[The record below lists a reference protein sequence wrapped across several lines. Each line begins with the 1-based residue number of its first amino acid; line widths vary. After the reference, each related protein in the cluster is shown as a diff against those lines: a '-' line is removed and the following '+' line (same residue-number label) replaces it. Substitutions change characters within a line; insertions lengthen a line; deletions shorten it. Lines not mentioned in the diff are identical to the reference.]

1 MERLLSRAVAYLAY
15 LNGEAG
21 LRVSVHFTAMT
32 AARLPAA
39 VLTALQP
46 YNLHTPSYCTVIKQ
60 ECRTDCIENQR
71 RIIAELAG
79 VPALC
84 HTCHAGVSEY
94 ILPITFRGE
103 VVGYLAAGGYRAAG
117 AVCPNAHAAQYAT
130 LTEGT
135 PPALCD
141 TLLSPLAV
149 MLGRL
154 FDGVMGEAPSEYHRI
169 LQFLREFHVGVTVNE
184 LARRF
189 HCSPSHIS
197 HLFKRESGMSI
208 RAFCNLQKLADAER
222 LLVGSDRTVSEIAY
236 DVGFCDPSYFISL
249 FKSEYGLSPLAY
261 RRQKR

>member
-15 LNGEAG
+15 LNGTAG
-21 LRVSVHFTAMT
+21 LRVSVHFTALT

-39 VLTALQP
+39 VLTALHP
-46 YNLHTPSYCTVIKQ
+46 YNLHTPAYCTVIKQ
-60 ECRTDCIENQR
+60 GCRAACIENQR
-71 RIIAELAG
+71 EVMAALAG
-79 VPALC
+79 VSALC

-94 ILPITFRGE
+94 ILPITANGE
-103 VVGYLAAGGYRAAG
+103 AVGYLAAGGYRAAG
-117 AVCPNAHAAQYAT
+117 AECPTAHAALYAA
-130 LTEGT
+130 LTEGA
-135 PPALCD
+135 PPAVCD

-149 MLGRL
+149 MLGEL
-154 FDGVMGEAPSEYHRI
+154 FRAAMGEAPSEYHRI
-169 LQFLREFHVGVTVNE
+169 LQFLREFHVGVTVGE

-222 LLVGSDRTVSEIAY
+222 LLRGSERTVSEIAY

-249 FKSEYGLSPLAY
+249 FKKQYGLSPLAY
-261 RRQKR
+261 RRQGK